1 MYKTIDIIQYFKD
14 KGQPLIDAL
23 LVFVI
28 GWYLAKLLL
37 YIIIRMIKKSS
48 VDPIVVSF
56 IKSIL
61 DIIFKVLVIVTA
73 IAQLG
78 VNTTS
83 LVTVLATGG
92 AAIVLG
98 LKDSMTGVVSGII
111 ILFTKPFTKGDII
124 EVKNY
129 IGKIERIELL
139 YTFLLTFDNK
149 LVVIPNN
156 ELASSTFVNYSHEDI
171 RRVDMTLQVHY
182 DSDVEKVK
190 RIVMDV
196 IERHELSLKEPE
208 PYVRVSEYQD
218 HAIAINLRVWTKTDD
233 YYLLKDDLIELIKE
247 EFDRNGV
254 VIPYQQLDVHI
265 MKD

>member
-1 MYKTIDIIQYFKD
+1 
-14 KGQPLIDAL
+14 
-23 LVFVI
+23 
-28 GWYLAKLLL
+28 
-37 YIIIRMIKKSS
+37 
-48 VDPIVVSF
+48 
-56 IKSIL
+56 
-61 DIIFKVLVIVTA
+61 
-73 IAQLG
+73 
-78 VNTTS
+78 
-83 LVTVLATGG
+83 
-92 AAIVLG
+92 
-98 LKDSMTGVVSGII
+98 
-111 ILFTKPFTKGDII
+111 
-124 EVKNY
+124 
-129 IGKIERIELL
+129 
-139 YTFLLTFDNK
+139 
-149 LVVIPNN
+149 
-156 ELASSTFVNYSHEDI
+156 
-171 RRVDMTLQVHY
+171 MTLQVHY

>member
-23 LVFVI
+23 LVFVV

-37 YIIIRMIKKSS
+37 YVIIRMIKKSS

-61 DIIFKVLVIVTA
+61 DIVFKVLVIVTA

-156 ELASSTFVNYSHEDI
+156 ELASSTFVNYSH
-171 RRVDMTLQVHY
+171 
-182 DSDVEKVK
+182 
-190 RIVMDV
+190 
-196 IERHELSLKEPE
+196 
-208 PYVRVSEYQD
+208 
-218 HAIAINLRVWTKTDD
+218 
-233 YYLLKDDLIELIKE
+233 
-247 EFDRNGV
+247 
-254 VIPYQQLDVHI
+254 
-265 MKD
+265 

>member
-23 LVFVI
+23 LVFVV

-37 YIIIRMIKKSS
+37 YVIIRMIKKSS

-61 DIIFKVLVIVTA
+61 DIVFKVLVIVTA

-124 EVKNY
+124 EVKKHKAPQ
-129 IGKIERIELL
+129 I
-139 YTFLLTFDNK
+139 
-149 LVVIPNN
+149 
-156 ELASSTFVNYSHEDI
+156 
-171 RRVDMTLQVHY
+171 
-182 DSDVEKVK
+182 
-190 RIVMDV
+190 IVMPVNCFYAFNDAQ
-196 IERHELSLKEPE
+196 SKSFTNTEP
-208 PYVRVSEYQD
+208 
-218 HAIAINLRVWTKTDD
+218 A
-233 YYLLKDDLIELIKE
+233 
-247 EFDRNGV
+247 FC
-254 VIPYQQLDVHI
+254 QLQYHN
-265 MKD
+265 